1 MQNIDWFVLI
11 FTLLVIVVYGTIKT
25 RGAVTA
31 NEYIKAGNN
40 AKWWTIGLSVMATQ
54 ASAITFLST
63 PGQAYN
69 DGLGFVQFYFG
80 IPIAIVIVCTVFIP
94 IYHKLKVY
102 TAYEFLESRF
112 DLKTRSLTAVLF
124 LIQRSL
130 SAGITIFA
138 PAIILSTVLGWD
150 LLTLNIIIGS
160 LVIIYT
166 VSGGTKAVNY
176 TQKYQM
182 GIILFGLITVLYI
195 IISLLPENINLDN
208 ALKIASVN
216 SKMEVLNFS
225 FDLENRYTVWSG
237 ILGGTFLMMS
247 YFGTDQSQVQRYL
260 SGKSLKEMQLG
271 MIFNGVF
278 KIPMQFFI
286 LFIGVMVFVFYQFNH
301 SPLNFNPQGKKI
313 ISETIYESHYKY
325 LENRLEDNFE
335 EKKIV
340 INDFLET
347 NNKLSKEKIDLLSY
361 EEKEIREAAKL
372 IIKRA
377 AEKKQIKIETNDKD
391 YVFIN
396 FILDNLPK
404 GLIGLLLAVILS
416 AAMSSTSSE
425 INALAT
431 TTSIDILKR
440 NFSKVNDT
448 NIVYYTKLMTLFWGL
463 CAIGIACVA
472 YLADNLIQLVN
483 IIGSIFYGNVLG
495 VFLIAF
501 FIKHIK
507 SNAVFISAIITQIII
522 IFAWYY
528 DWMPFLWL
536 NVFGCFVVI
545 IISSFTQEIIQKLK
559 FFRPLRN

>member
-1 MQNIDWFVLI
+1 MNNIDWFVLI

-25 RGAVTA
+25 KGAKTA
-31 NEYIKAGNN
+31 REYIKAGND

-63 PGQAYN
+63 PGQAFN

-80 IPIAIVIVCTVFIP
+80 LPIAVVVVCLIFIP

-102 TAYEFLESRF
+102 TAYEFLEKRF
-112 DLKTRSLTAVLF
+112 DLKTRSLTAILF

-138 PAIILSTVLGWD
+138 PSIILSTVLGWN
-150 LLTLNIIIGS
+150 LIWTNIIIGL

-182 GIILFGLITVLYI
+182 GIILIGLIIVFVTVINLF
-195 IISLLPENINLDN
+195 PENISFKK
-208 ALKIASVN
+208 AIEIASTN

-225 FDLENRYTVWSG
+225 FDFENRYTVWSG
-237 ILGGTFLMMS
+237 IIGGTFLMMS

-260 SGKSLKEMQLG
+260 SGKSLREMQLG
-271 MIFNGVF
+271 MIFNGIL

-286 LFIGVMVFVFYQFNH
+286 LFIGIMVFVFYQFSA
-301 SPLNFNPQGKKI
+301 SPLNFNPQA
-313 ISETIYESHYKY
+313 E
-325 LENRLEDNFE
+325 
-335 EKKIV
+335 KIV
-340 INDFLET
+340 SQSSFSESYNSL
-347 NNKLSKEKIDLLSY
+347 KIDLKNNFEKKMFYY
-361 EEKEIREAAKL
+361 EELLNSKNIETKIQIINLNKKEDELRKEGKSL
-372 IIKRA
+372 IKKAGI
-377 AEKKQIKIETNDKD
+377 EKNVKVETNDKD
-391 YVFIN
+391 YIFIN
-396 FILDNLPK
+396 FILNNLPN
-404 GLIGLLLAVILS
+404 GIIGLLLAVILS

-431 TTSIDILKR
+431 TSVVDILRR
-440 NFSKVNDT
+440 NFSYINDD
-448 NIVYYTKLMTLFWGL
+448 NIVYYTKLMTFFWGI
-463 CAIGIACVA
+463 CAITIASFA

-495 VFLIAF
+495 IFIIAF
-501 FIKHIK
+501 FFKKLK
-507 SNAVFISAIITQIII
+507 SNSVFFGAIITQLIII
-522 IFAWYY
+522 YAWFF

-536 NVFGCFVVI
+536 NVFGCFTVI
-545 IISSFTQEIIQKLK
+545 FISNLINRFKL
-559 FFRPLRN
+559 FSPLRN

>member
-1 MQNIDWFVLI
+1 MNNIDWFVLI

-25 RGAVTA
+25 KGAKTA
-31 NEYIKAGNN
+31 REYIKAGND

-63 PGQAYN
+63 PGQAFN

-80 IPIAIVIVCTVFIP
+80 LPIAVVVVCLIFIP

-102 TAYEFLESRF
+102 TAYEFLEKRF
-112 DLKTRSLTAVLF
+112 DLKTRSLTAILF

-138 PAIILSTVLGWD
+138 PSIILSTVLGWN
-150 LLTLNIIIGS
+150 LIWTNIIIGL

-182 GIILFGLITVLYI
+182 GIILIGLIIVFVTVINLF
-195 IISLLPENINLDN
+195 PENISFRK
-208 ALKIASVN
+208 AIEIASTN

-225 FDLENRYTVWSG
+225 FDFENRYTVWSG
-237 ILGGTFLMMS
+237 IIGGTFLMMS

-260 SGKSLKEMQLG
+260 SGKSLREMQLG
-271 MIFNGVF
+271 MIFNGIL

-286 LFIGVMVFVFYQFNH
+286 LFIGIMVFVFYQFSA
-301 SPLNFNPQGKKI
+301 SPLNFNPQA
-313 ISETIYESHYKY
+313 E
-325 LENRLEDNFE
+325 
-335 EKKIV
+335 KIV
-340 INDFLET
+340 SQSSFSESYNSL
-347 NNKLSKEKIDLLSY
+347 KIDLKNNF
-361 EEKEIREAAKL
+361 EKKMFYYDELLNSKNIEN
-372 IIKRA
+372 
-377 AEKKQIKIETNDKD
+377 KKQIINLNKKEDELRKEGKSLIKKAGIEKNVKIETNDKD
-391 YVFIN
+391 YIFIN
-396 FILDNLPK
+396 FILNNLPN
-404 GLIGLLLAVILS
+404 GIIGLLLAVILS

-431 TTSIDILKR
+431 TSVIDILKR
-440 NFSKVNDT
+440 NFSYINDD
-448 NIVYYTKLMTLFWGL
+448 NIVYYTQLMTFFWGI
-463 CAIGIACVA
+463 CAITIASFA

-495 VFLIAF
+495 IFIIAF
-501 FIKHIK
+501 FFKKLK
-507 SNAVFISAIITQIII
+507 SNSVFFGAIITQLIII
-522 IFAWYY
+522 CAWFF

-536 NVFGCFVVI
+536 NVFGCFTVI
-545 IISSFTQEIIQKLK
+545 FISNLINRFKL
-559 FFRPLRN
+559 FSPLRN

>member
-1 MQNIDWFVLI
+1 MQNIDWFVLV
-11 FTLLVIVVYGTIKT
+11 FTLLIIVVYGTIKT

-195 IISLLPENINLDN
+195 IISLLPDNINLDN

-313 ISETIYESHYKY
+313 ISETIYEADYKY
-325 LENRLEDNFE
+325 LENRLNDNFE
-335 EKKIV
+335 QKKIV

-347 NNKLSKEKIDLLSY
+347 NNKLSKEKIDALNY

-372 IIKRA
+372 IIKRV
-377 AEKKQIKIETNDKD
+377 AEEKQIKIETNDKD
-391 YVFIN
+391 YVFVN

-440 NFSKVNDT
+440 NFSNVNDT
-448 NIVYYTKLMTLFWGL
+448 NIVFYTKLMTLFWGL

-522 IFAWYY
+522 IIAWYY

-536 NVFGCFVVI
+536 NVFGCLLVI
-545 IISSFTQEIIQKLK
+545 IISIFTQEIIQKLK
-559 FFRPLRN
+559 LLRPLRN

>member
-1 MQNIDWFVLI
+1 MQNIDWFVLV

-112 DLKTRSLTAVLF
+112 DLKTRSLTALLF

-195 IISLLPENINLDN
+195 IISLLPDNINLDN

-313 ISETIYESHYKY
+313 ISETVYESHYKY
-325 LENRLEDNFE
+325 LENRLVDNFE

-463 CAIGIACVA
+463 CAIGIACFA

>member
-1 MQNIDWFVLI
+1 
-11 FTLLVIVVYGTIKT
+11 VVYGTIKT

-31 NEYIKAGNN
+31 NEYIKAGNS

-80 IPIAIVIVCTVFIP
+80 IPIAIVVVCTVFIP

-112 DLKTRSLTAVLF
+112 DLKTRSLTALLF

-195 IISLLPENINLDN
+195 IISLLPDNINLDN

-313 ISETIYESHYKY
+313 ISETIYEADYKY
-325 LENRLEDNFE
+325 LENRLNDNFE
-335 EKKIV
+335 QKKIV

-347 NNKLSKEKIDLLSY
+347 NNKLSKEKIDALNY

-372 IIKRA
+372 IIKRV
-377 AEKKQIKIETNDKD
+377 AEEKQIKIETNDKD
-391 YVFIN
+391 YVFVN

-440 NFSKVNDT
+440 NFSNVNDT

-522 IFAWYY
+522 IIAWYY

-536 NVFGCFVVI
+536 NVFGCLLVI
-545 IISSFTQEIIQKLK
+545 IISIFTQEIIQKLK
-559 FFRPLRN
+559 LLRPLRN

>member
-1 MQNIDWFVLI
+1 MQNIDWFVLV

-80 IPIAIVIVCTVFIP
+80 IPIAIVVVCTVFIP

-112 DLKTRSLTAVLF
+112 DLKTRSLTALLF

-195 IISLLPENINLDN
+195 IISLLPDNINLDN

-313 ISETIYESHYKY
+313 ISETIYEADYKY
-325 LENRLEDNFE
+325 LENRLNDNFE
-335 EKKIV
+335 QKKIV

-347 NNKLSKEKIDLLSY
+347 NNKLSKEKIDALNY

-372 IIKRA
+372 IIKRV
-377 AEKKQIKIETNDKD
+377 AEEKQIKIETNDKD

-440 NFSKVNDT
+440 NFSNVNDT

-522 IFAWYY
+522 IIAWYY

-536 NVFGCFVVI
+536 NVFGCLLVI
-545 IISSFTQEIIQKLK
+545 IISIFTQEIIQKLK
-559 FFRPLRN
+559 LLRPLRN